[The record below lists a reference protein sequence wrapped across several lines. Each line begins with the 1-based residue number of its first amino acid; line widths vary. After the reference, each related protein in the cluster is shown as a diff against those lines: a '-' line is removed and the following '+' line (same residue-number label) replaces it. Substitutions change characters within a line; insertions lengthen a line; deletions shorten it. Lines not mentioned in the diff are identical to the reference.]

1 MYVRIWVC
9 KVVNLIKADL
19 VQVFAT
25 HAYNTSEFKPVIAV
39 EEAEKRYRHWEKAVQ
54 RSLDLADLSS

>member
-1 MYVRIWVC
+1 MF